1 MRKGGALAG
10 RTASWEGGQAAGKP
24 PKLPGKVLG
33 SSAYQIAPIAL
44 PPAVELSN
52 LSGSSQP
59 GMPLVGPGPQQADS
73 NQATQHAQHEPMQDS
88 SFEHQMPQQAQHAQ
102 LATAQQDGFGFQTGM
117 VGPSGPSGPSQAPAG
132 MPSFMSE
139 IFMPARARAAAL
151 RQQHE
156 AQAGFLQRQQ
166 PLGVSSNIQRSVRE
180 KAATQEPTRPTAT
193 AAGPQAAA
201 LSSSQMSAPAPIKAQ
216 APANPKA
223 KIMEEV
229 RAAELARAIA
239 SEPRAAAAVVVDAPP
254 STLAFHGSRETA
266 LGQVQQDK
274 PLSAAN
280 FKALERQL
288 SGEKTVQNALAVEAS
303 LSFGQLP
310 QPGAATGRKQ
320 GSVAPETIAETETL
334 ETPEAAAASA
344 SQQPTMQ
351 SPFAKHR
358 RFTPSMTADDMA
370 AMAMGAID
378 RIRGRAE
385 QSDDEM
391 SVSSEPANVG
401 ALRSKSMP
409 KEGSSED
416 LSSLALAAIARLRN
430 LADQAKEPSPR
441 SSSAP
446 RPSRPSEFEP
456 STAARRLQL
465 PEGPSPFK
473 PLRSTARPASKS
485 ARPDRSAEANQA
497 AEPLPVS
504 SGRFQDAGEVT
515 PVKAQ
520 HAQQATPLM
529 PAEAPATPALPV
541 PAAAQ
546 QVTPPSRVSS
556 PQATAMPDIVAAADV
571 AAEQPRRRRS
581 PDLSTVVASPVKS
594 LPQASAEPADR
605 FQQADQSEHA
615 EPAGPAGRLQPAE
628 QFESAQAAEHAEPA
642 DSFTNQAATASIA
655 PPTPGGSPEGSPV
668 AQGQPESSQ
677 PQQSADEIT
686 RQQSGEEIAP
696 ASPSAGSYTSSRG
709 NEQDDEPF
717 EFDEAAAAAK
727 AKEKGKAAI
736 STADFRPVRFL
747 LHVSC
752 QLLLMVL
759 LVESRVYLRQAL

>member
-1 MRKGGALAG
+1 MRKGGAPVG
-10 RTASWEGGQAAGKP
+10 RTASWEGGQAGGKP

-59 GMPLVGPGPQQADS
+59 GMPLVAPGPQQADS
-73 NQATQHAQHEPMQDS
+73 NQATQHAQHEPMQDCR
-88 SFEHQMPQQAQHAQ
+88 FGHQMPQQAQHAQ
-102 LATAQQDGFGFQTGM
+102 LAPAQQGGFEFQTGM

-180 KAATQEPTRPTAT
+180 KAATQEPARPTAT

-201 LSSSQMSAPAPIKAQ
+201 SSSSQMSAPAPIKAQ

-239 SEPRAAAAVVVDAPP
+239 LEPKAAAAVVVDAPP

-274 PLSAAN
+274 PLTAAN

-320 GSVAPETIAETETL
+320 GPVAPETIAETEESP
-334 ETPEAAAASA
+334 ETAAASA
-344 SQQPTMQ
+344 PQQPAMQ

-409 KEGSSED
+409 KDGSSED

-456 STAARRLQL
+456 VTAARRLQL

-473 PLRSTARPASKS
+473 PQRSTARPASKS

-497 AEPLPVS
+497 AEPRSVS

-520 HAQQATPLM
+520 HAQQATP
-529 PAEAPATPALPV
+529 AEAPATPALPV

-546 QVTPPSRVSS
+546 QAAPPSRVSS
-556 PQATAMPDIVAAADV
+556 PRATAMPDIIAAADV

-581 PDLSTVVASPVKS
+581 PDLSTVVASPARS
-594 LPQASAEPADR
+594 LPQAPAVPEPADR
-605 FQQADQSEHA
+605 FQQANQFEHA
-615 EPAGPAGRLQPAE
+615 EPAVPAGRLQPAE

-642 DSFTNQAATASIA
+642 DSFTNQAATGIIA

-668 AQGQPESSQ
+668 APGQPESSQ
-677 PQQSADEIT
+677 PQQSADEII
-686 RQQSGEEIAP
+686 RQQSGEEAAP
-696 ASPSAGSYTSSRG
+696 PSPSAASYTSSRG

-736 STADFRPVRFL
+736 STADFRPVRFP
-747 LHVSC
+747 LHVLC
-752 QLLLMVL
+752 QLLSDGAVM
-759 LVESRVYLRQAL
+759 LVTSCVYLCQAL